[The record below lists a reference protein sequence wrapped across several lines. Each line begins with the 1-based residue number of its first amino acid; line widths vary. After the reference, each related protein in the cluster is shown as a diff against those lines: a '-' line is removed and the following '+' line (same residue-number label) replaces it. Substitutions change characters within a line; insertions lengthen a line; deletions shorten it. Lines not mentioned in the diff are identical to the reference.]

1 MIKFCYKIN
10 LYMESVQVIILIL
23 IFLFF
28 ALMMFFRKIPALIA
42 LPLMAFFISLSGGI
56 QFNDI
61 IQYVIGEGS
70 LKLYQAYTIAM
81 FGSML
86 SIHMQK
92 TGVAEAFIKKGAEL
106 SGDNPWM
113 IAVIMLLLIIALFTT
128 LGGLGAII
136 MVATIVLP
144 IMASVGI
151 GQMTSVGIFLFG
163 LSIGGILNVGNW
175 AVYISVMGLTVEEI
189 RPFALLML
197 IASTLVAIAY
207 ITIQLFKDGHPL
219 NLTKIIFRAGI
230 LILMIALVYYSFNY
244 ISNDNQKEFIES
256 FLGGLG
262 YYIKILTA
270 LLIII
275 LFIISFIRL
284 IMRKNEMISQ
294 PHWISFFS
302 PFIPLLLILLFNVNF
317 IAAFILGL
325 LYAFLSTYKKG
336 SLNTFIKSCF
346 EGGGVVMPA
355 VALMFGIGML
365 LVAIMGPGN
374 QLSNYSDGWPV
385 LNLIKPLMIQIIPT
399 NSFGYI
405 LTFTLAA
412 PLALY
417 RGPLNVWG
425 MGYGLAAVFLASGMN
440 PGAVM
445 GLLLAVGQIQ
455 GISDPTNT
463 HNVWLANE
471 MRVDVQKVLWNTI
484 PYTWILAVI
493 GLVISSIMF
502 M

>member
-1 MIKFCYKIN
+1 
-10 LYMESVQVIILIL
+10 MELFQILIL
-23 IFLFF
+23 ISVFLLM

-61 IQYVIGEGS
+61 IQFVIGEGS

-86 SIHMQK
+86 SILMQK

-113 IAVIMLLLIIALFTT
+113 IAVIMLLLIISLFTT

-144 IMASVGI
+144 IMSSVGI
-151 GQMTSVGIFLFG
+151 GPMTSVGIFLFG

-175 AVYISVMGLTVEEI
+175 AVYISVMGLTVNEI
-189 RPFALLML
+189 RPFAMMML
-197 IASTLVAIAY
+197 ITSTLVAISY
-207 ITIQLFKDGHPL
+207 ITIQLYKDGHQINFKNIFIKSSIL
-219 NLTKIIFRAGI
+219 IFLIAIAYYSYNYLLSADAQNLTNEFLSQIGYLIKII
-230 LILMIALVYYSFNY
+230 IA
-244 ISNDNQKEFIES
+244 
-256 FLGGLG
+256 
-262 YYIKILTA
+262 A
-270 LLIII
+270 LIII
-275 LFIISFIRL
+275 LFIIAFIRIIL
-284 IMRKNEMISQ
+284 KKNENLNQ
-294 PHWISFFS
+294 PNWISFFS
-302 PFIPLLLILLFNVNF
+302 PFLPLLLILLFDVNF
-317 IAAFILGL
+317 IASFILGL
-325 LYAFLSTYKKG
+325 LFAFLSTYKKG
-336 SLNTFIKSCF
+336 SLNIFIKSCF

-365 LVAIMGPGN
+365 LVAIMGPGT
-374 QLSNYSDGWPV
+374 QLSQYPNGWPV
-385 LNLIKPLMIQIIPT
+385 LNLIKPLMLEIIPS
-399 NSFGYI
+399 NSFAYV

-425 MGYGLAAVFLASGMN
+425 MGYGLAAVFLASGMI
-440 PGAVM
+440 PASVM
-445 GLLLAVGQIQ
+445 GLLMAVGQIQ

-484 PYTWILAVI
+484 PYTWLLAFL
-493 GLVISSIMF
+493 GLIISAVMF
-502 M
+502 L

>member
-1 MIKFCYKIN
+1 
-10 LYMESVQVIILIL
+10 MELFQIILL
-23 IFLFF
+23 IGVFLLM
-28 ALMMFFRKIPALIA
+28 ALMMFLRKIPALIA
-42 LPLMAFFISLSGGI
+42 LPLMAVLIAFFGGVYLS
-56 QFNDI
+56 DI
-61 IQYVIGEGS
+61 IGIVVGEGS
-70 LKLYQAYTIAM
+70 LKLHIAYTIAL

-86 SIHMQK
+86 SVLMQK
-92 TGVAEAFIKKGAEL
+92 TGVAETFIKKGAEL
-106 SGDNPWM
+106 SGDNPWL

-144 IMASVGI
+144 IMSSVGI
-151 GQMTSVGIFLFG
+151 GPMTSVGIFLFG

-175 AVYISVMGLTVEEI
+175 AVYISVMGLTVDEI
-189 RPFALLML
+189 RPFAMLMF
-197 IASTLVAIAY
+197 LVSFLGAIVY
-207 ITIQLFKDGHPL
+207 ITVQIYKDGHDL
-219 NLTKIIFRAGI
+219 DFKKIILRSSAI
-230 LILMIALVYYSFNY
+230 
-244 ISNDNQKEFIES
+244 
-256 FLGGLG
+256 
-262 YYIKILTA
+262 
-270 LLIII
+270 III
-275 LFIISFIRL
+275 LSVLYFLITSVASQEFQNRFNEVLSLIGIGLKWIIAFGIILLFFIALIRIFL
-284 IMRKNEMISQ
+284 RKNERATQ
-294 PHWISFFS
+294 PHWISFLS
-302 PFIPLLLILLFNVNF
+302 PILPLFLILLFDVNF

-325 LYAFLSTYKKG
+325 LFAFLSTYKKG
-336 SLNTFIKSCF
+336 SLNIFIKSCF

-365 LVAIMGPGN
+365 LVAIMGPGV
-374 QLSNYSDGWPV
+374 QLSQYPDGWPV
-385 LNLIKPLMIQIIPT
+385 LNIIKPLMVQIVPT
-399 NSFGYI
+399 NAFMYVLI
-405 LTFTLAA
+405 FTVAA

-425 MGYGLAAVFLASGMN
+425 MGYGIAAVFLASGMN

-484 PYTWILAVI
+484 SYTWILAVA
-493 GLVISSIMF
+493 GLIISSIMF

>member
-1 MIKFCYKIN
+1 
-10 LYMESVQVIILIL
+10 MEVIQ
-23 IFLFF
+23 IFLLISVFLLM

-42 LPLMAFFISLSGGI
+42 LPLMAVLIALIGGI
-56 QFNDI
+56 NFHDI
-61 IQYVIGEGS
+61 IEFVIGQGS
-70 LKLYQAYTIAM
+70 LKLHVAYTIAL

-86 SIHMQK
+86 SILMQK

-106 SGDNPWM
+106 SGDNPWL
-113 IAVIMLLLIIALFTT
+113 IAVILLVLIIALFTT

-144 IMASVGI
+144 IMSSVGI
-151 GQMTSVGIFLFG
+151 GPMTSVGIFLFG

-175 AVYISVMGLTVEEI
+175 AVYISVMGLTVDEI
-189 RPFALLML
+189 RPFAMLMF
-197 IASTLVAIAY
+197 LVSILGAIVY
-207 ITIQLFKDGHPL
+207 ITIQIYRDGHDL
-219 NLTKIIFRAGI
+219 NFKKIILRSTIIIIVIAVLYYLLTSAASPDFQNQLSNISSEFGAGI
-230 LILMIALVYYSFNY
+230 KWIIAAGIALL
-244 ISNDNQKEFIES
+244 FI
-256 FLGGLG
+256 
-262 YYIKILTA
+262 TA
-270 LLIII
+270 LIRII
-275 LFIISFIRL
+275 L
-284 IMRKNEMISQ
+284 RKNENAAQ
-294 PHWISFFS
+294 PHWISFLS
-302 PFIPLLLILLFNVNF
+302 PILPLFLILLFDVNF
-317 IAAFILGL
+317 IAAFIVGL
-325 LYAFLSTYKKG
+325 LYAFLTTYKKG
-336 SLNTFIKSCF
+336 RLNLFIQSCF

-355 VALMFGIGML
+355 VVLMFGIGML
-365 LVAIMGPGN
+365 LVAIMGPGGDLPQYPN
-374 QLSNYSDGWPV
+374 GWPV
-385 LNLIKPLMIQIIPT
+385 LNIIRPMMAEIVPT
-399 NSFGYI
+399 NPFMYVLI
-405 LTFTLAA
+405 FTLAA

-484 PYTWILAVI
+484 IYTWILALI
-493 GLVISSIMF
+493 GLIISSVMF

>member
-1 MIKFCYKIN
+1 
-10 LYMESVQVIILIL
+10 MESVQVILLIA

-56 QFNDI
+56 HFNDI
-61 IQYVIGEGS
+61 IQFVIGEGS

-86 SIHMQK
+86 SILMQK

-113 IAVIMLLLIIALFTT
+113 IAVIMLLLIISLFTT

-144 IMASVGI
+144 IMSSVGI
-151 GQMTSVGIFLFG
+151 GPMTSVGIFLFG

-175 AVYISVMGLTVEEI
+175 AVYISVMGLTVNEI
-189 RPFALLML
+189 RPFAMLML
-197 IASTLVAIAY
+197 IASTLVAISY
-207 ITIQLFKDGHPL
+207 ITIQLYKDGHQINFKNILIKSSVLIFLIALIYYSYNYSLSPDIQ
-219 NLTKIIFRAGI
+219 NLTIEYLSKIGYLIKII
-230 LILMIALVYYSFNY
+230 IA
-244 ISNDNQKEFIES
+244 
-256 FLGGLG
+256 
-262 YYIKILTA
+262 T
-270 LLIII
+270 LIIV
-275 LFIISFIRL
+275 LFIIAFVRIL
-284 IMRKNEMISQ
+284 LKKNEKLNQ
-294 PHWISFFS
+294 PNWISFFS
-302 PFIPLLLILLFNVNF
+302 PFLPLLLILLFDVNF
-317 IAAFILGL
+317 IASFILGL
-325 LYAFLSTYKKG
+325 LFAFLSTYKKG
-336 SLNTFIKSCF
+336 SLNIFIKSCF

-365 LVAIMGPGN
+365 LVAIMGPGT
-374 QLSNYSDGWPV
+374 QLAQYPNGWPV
-385 LNLIKPLMIQIIPT
+385 LNLIKPLMLEITPA
-399 NSFGYI
+399 NAFAYVF
-405 LTFTLAA
+405 TFTLAA

-425 MGYGLAAVFLASGMN
+425 MGYGLAAVFLASGMI
-440 PGAVM
+440 PASVM
-445 GLLLAVGQIQ
+445 GLLMAVGQIQ

-484 PYTWILAVI
+484 PYTWLLAFI
-493 GLVISSIMF
+493 GLIISAVMF